1 VRHGTPPRLATE
13 RLRLLHSLATE
24 LLETKRLALALFER
38 AVTALGTKAV
48 VDAVGVLGYYALAAL
63 TLNARKMSL
72 D

>member
-1 VRHGTPPRLATE
+1 M
-13 RLRLLHSLATE
+13 LHSLATE